1 MYKIERRGGRGVG
14 PKIVHIGQTP
24 FNQSVLSL
32 VISWR
37 KIFLKMDLK
46 TIDINIFGHAAAAP
60 GP

>member
-1 MYKIERRGGRGVG
+1 MYKIDRRGGAGGGSNNRSL
-14 PKIVHIGQTP
+14 GQTP

>member
-1 MYKIERRGGRGVG
+1 MYKIERRGGRGGVQ
-14 PKIVHIGQTP
+14 KSFTIGQTP